1 MLASRLSLVIIFL
14 MGFVYLLYWI
24 ITERRYKVG
33 LGLLGSVLIL
43 IFIMAIAMPKTVKR
57 FKSIANTSYSFEN
70 MRAENHFNKEISPE
84 NWNGLTLRLAIWT
97 CALEVVEK
105 HPSADDGGTGND
117 WKVGQDTIRA
127 AVQAMTPGQSVKKF
141 SDFKKQVTTK

>member
-1 MLASRLSLVIIFL
+1 M
-14 MGFVYLLYWI
+14 
-24 ITERRYKVG
+24 
-33 LGLLGSVLIL
+33 
-43 IFIMAIAMPKTVKR
+43 
-57 FKSIANTSYSFEN
+57 
-70 MRAENHFNKEISPE
+70 
-84 NWNGLTLRLAIWT
+84 
-97 CALEVVEK
+97 VEK